1 MPGGNQLY
9 GGTLAD
15 FDSTDNMA
23 KEIEKAFGAVR
34 ISAGVTD
41 PLPSGRRADDM
52 RMMFIAI
59 ATGVINHLKNNPA
72 AFAVV
77 VSGDLVNQ
85 VNGNVLTSD
94 GNVSSV
100 SVTP

>member
-15 FDSTDNMA
+15 FDSRDNMA
-23 KEIEKAFGAVR
+23 KEIEIAYKVVR
-34 ISAGVTD
+34 NSAGITD
-41 PLPSGRRADDM
+41 PLPSGPRADDM

-59 ATGVINHLKNNPA
+59 ATGVISHLKNNPA
-72 AFAVV
+72 AFAVEV
-77 VSGDLVNQ
+77 RGDLVNQ
-85 VNGNVLTSD
+85 VSGNVLTSD
-94 GNVSSV
+94 GNVTSV

>member
-23 KEIEKAFGAVR
+23 KEIECAFAAVR
-34 ISAGVTD
+34 LLAGITD
-41 PLPSGRRADDM
+41 PLPSGARANDM
-52 RMMFIAI
+52 RMMFVAI

-72 AFAVV
+72 AFAVEV
-77 VSGDLVNQ
+77 KGDLVNQ
-85 VNGNVLTSD
+85 INGNLLTSD
-94 GNVSSV
+94 GNVTAV

>member
-15 FDSTDNMA
+15 FESTDNMA
-23 KEIEKAFGAVR
+23 KEIENAFAAVR
-34 ISAGVTD
+34 LSAGITD
-41 PLPSGRRADDM
+41 SLPKGANANDM

-72 AFAVV
+72 ALAVQV
-77 VSGDLVNQ
+77 QGDLANQ
-85 VNGNVLTSD
+85 VQGTVLTSD
-94 GNVSSV
+94 GNVTSV
-100 SVTP
+100 SVF

>member
-23 KEIEKAFGAVR
+23 KEIENAFATVR
-34 ISAGVTD
+34 LSAGIND
-41 PLPSGRRADDM
+41 PLPKGANANDM

-59 ATGVINHLKNNPA
+59 ATGVINHLKNNSA
-72 AFAVV
+72 ALAVEV
-77 VSGDLVNQ
+77 QGNLVTQVQGD
-85 VNGNVLTSD
+85 VLTSD
-94 GNVSSV
+94 GNVTSV
-100 SVTP
+100 SVF

>member
-23 KEIEKAFGAVR
+23 KEIEKALAAVR
-34 ISAGVTD
+34 ISAGITD
-41 PLPSGRRADDM
+41 PLPSGVNANDM
-52 RMMFIAI
+52 RMMFIAV

-72 AFAVV
+72 AFAVEV
-77 VSGDLVNQ
+77 QESGQ
-85 VNGNVLTSD
+85 PTSD
-94 GNVSSV
+94 GNVTSISV
-100 SVTP
+100 YP